1 MAPSGDEIL
10 GTCSCGAVRYALTAA
25 PREVVVC
32 HCSDCRRAAGA
43 QSVAWLIQP
52 LRSVEFRKGTPASRE
67 SSPGVT
73 RVFCRGCGTQLCY
86 RHEDADYV
94 GVTLA
99 SLDDP
104 TRFEPSRTA
113 FEEQKL
119 GWASP
124 I

>member
-1 MAPSGDEIL
+1 MASIEAQLTGS
-10 GTCSCGAVRYALTAA
+10 CSCRAVRYALTAP
-25 PREVVVC
+25 PREVLVC
-32 HCSDCRRAAGA
+32 HCADCRRAAGA

-52 LRSVEFRKGTPASRE
+52 LGTVEFRKGTPASRE
-67 SSPGVT
+67 SSPDIT

-86 RHEDADYV
+86 RNAKADSV

-104 TRFEPSRTA
+104 TRFTPSRTT
-113 FEEQKL
+113 FEEYKL
-119 GWASP
+119 AWASS